1 MRDLINA
8 TDYPDFPIEKQAELL
23 KQWLLDKKENIME
36 FRNKSYRST
45 ITGTM
50 AAELPKPWLA
60 IKDDSLEGFM
70 SLKFIEAK
78 A

>member
-1 MRDLINA
+1 MRLSV
-8 TDYPDFPIEKQAELL
+8 
-23 KQWLLDKKENIME
+23 QWLLDKKENIMT
-36 FRNKSYRST
+36 FRDKSYRST

-50 AAELPKPWLA
+50 AARLPKPWLE

-70 SLKFIEAK
+70 SLKFVEVEETAD